1 MKDNQAIITA
11 LQDALLQRFGDEVDL
26 IFQYGSHIRGTAH
39 QYSDVDVSW
48 VPVHADAWGNITV
61 MVDDTLFDLYP
72 IHWAK
77 LEQMADFRDVSS
89 TVLLHNRILYQ
100 RSQAA
105 ADRFGALTERLRA
118 HLQPEARPQMVRQAL
133 ERFQDIGYDY
143 YLLRRHVALDDPIGC
158 LRQAQAI
165 LRTVLHCVAVSNQAP
180 VDTRKLAQVLAL
192 PQLPEGFG
200 EHVHRVVAALTPQA
214 ALTAVDALLGATHPF
229 LLELQRRRLNQDATW
244 PALFD
249 AAYPELKRDLQAVM
263 QACEQQDLFAAKNAL
278 FSLLHELS
286 RGIAQVE
293 SGFVATSFNGLR
305 DYEQDLTA
313 LGFPALAPLL
323 LAGDFAELHRQCL
336 IFDVQLKALLMERA
350 VKLNNFASL
359 EELKRSLL
367 LPTNLSQS

>member
-1 MKDNQAIITA
+1 VKDNQAIITA
-11 LQDALLQRFGDEVDL
+11 LQDALLQRFGDKVEL

-48 VPVHADAWGNITV
+48 VPVHAETWGNITV

-105 ADRFGALTERLRA
+105 ADRFAALTARLRA
-118 HLQPEARPQMVRQAL
+118 LQQPEARPEMVRRAL
-133 ERFQDIGYDY
+133 ELFRDIGYDY
-143 YLLRRHVALDDPIGC
+143 YLLRCHVTHNDPIGC

-165 LRTVLHCVAVSNQAP
+165 LRTVLHCVAVGNQAP

-200 EHVHRVVAALTPQA
+200 GHVNRVVAALTPQA
-214 ALTAVDALLGATHPF
+214 ALTAVDALLDATHTF
-229 LLELQRRRLNQDATW
+229 LLELQRRHLREDAAW
-244 PALFD
+244 PAVFD

-263 QACEQQDLFAAKNAL
+263 QACEQQDLFAAKNAVL
-278 FSLLHELS
+278 SLLHELS
-286 RGIAQVE
+286 RGIAQAE
-293 SGFVATSFNGLR
+293 RGFVATNFNGLS
-305 DYEQDLTA
+305 DYEQDLAA
-313 LGFPALAPLL
+313 LGFPALAPIL

-336 IFDVQLKALLMERA
+336 VFDVQLKALLTERA
-350 VKLNNFASL
+350 VKLNNFASVEVL
-359 EELKRSLL
+359 RRFLAMPTEL
-367 LPTNLSQS
+367 PQS